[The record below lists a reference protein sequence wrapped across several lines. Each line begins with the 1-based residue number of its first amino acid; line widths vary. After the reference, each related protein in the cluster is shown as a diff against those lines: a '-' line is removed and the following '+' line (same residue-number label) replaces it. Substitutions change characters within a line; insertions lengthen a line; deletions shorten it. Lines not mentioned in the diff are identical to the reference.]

1 MRKRNLQGVMNSVVH
16 ARRGV
21 TIAVALCAATSCSGS
36 IEGTVYGTD
45 GDPRVRVAGHP
56 VYLLSTVAE
65 VASVLKSVCPTS
77 AAEWAER
84 SSAERA
90 RFEQLAAAY
99 SDSARDEL
107 ALHRGSRRWTA
118 LVRTMNTYRD
128 SAASM
133 DGRQPTIS
141 GELVEKL
148 ATNRVS
154 TDDRGRFA
162 FSKLTPGQ
170 YLVVTDLQN
179 ELRWIPVQV
188 SRAKRTA
195 DITPRASQTSCDVAR
210 QL

>member
-1 MRKRNLQGVMNSVVH
+1 MRKRGSLFSVAALLGAGV
-16 ARRGV
+16 
-21 TIAVALCAATSCSGS
+21 LAACSGS

-45 GDPRVRVAGHP
+45 GIPPVRVTRHE
-56 VYLLSTVAE
+56 VFLLSATDE
-65 VASVLKSVCPTS
+65 VTSVLKSVCPAS
-77 AAEWAER
+77 ATAWAEQSR
-84 SSAERA
+84 SERA
-90 RFEQLAAAY
+90 RFEQLASAY
-99 SDSARDEL
+99 GDSARDEF
-107 ALHRGSRRWTA
+107 AVRHGGRRWTA
-118 LVRTMNTYRD
+118 LVRAMNIYRD
-128 SAASM
+128 SAAKT
-133 DGRQPTIS
+133 DGRQPTIP
-141 GELVEKL
+141 GDLVEKL